1 MNLEIGSPVTL
12 TSMPY
17 FDKPPRL
24 RVGQLY
30 EVVKIRLN
38 RFYVTIRD
46 DGYNLVEVWCGHLKL
61 SLSRSDQIIH
71 DNNLTWVS
79 DWVEEEMYFDANRGA
94 KRFNQLA
101 IKVDCK
107 WSDGSSPIMLIR
119 YGFVKC

>member
-12 TSMPY
+12 ISMPY
-17 FDKPPRL
+17 FDEPPRL

-30 EVVKIRLN
+30 EIVKIRLN

-46 DGYNLVEVWCGHLKL
+46 DSYNLVEIWYGHLKL
-61 SLSRSDQIIH
+61 SLSRQEQIIH
-71 DNNLTWVS
+71 DNSLTWVS
-79 DWVEEEMYFDANRGA
+79 DWVEEEMYFDADRGA
-94 KRFNQLA
+94 KRFNQRA

-107 WSDGSSPIMLIR
+107 WSDSSSPIMLIR